1 VVPRILT
8 GMGFA
13 AVARVTERRRICCA
27 VRDETGFEGCGGRDS
42 RPDAEEPDADV
53 DADRRVPTDSP
64 VSSAWDLSSAA
75 FSTSAVNILGSEVVW
90 ANLMSVVA

>member
-13 AVARVTERRRICCA
+13 AVARV
-27 VRDETGFEGCGGRDS
+27 EGCGGRDS